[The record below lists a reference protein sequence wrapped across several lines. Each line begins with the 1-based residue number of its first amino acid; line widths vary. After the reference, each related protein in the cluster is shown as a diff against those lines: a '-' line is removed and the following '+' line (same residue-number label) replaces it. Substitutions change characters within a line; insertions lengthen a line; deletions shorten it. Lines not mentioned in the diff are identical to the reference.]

1 MILLRSLKWNGYS
14 MSESNRGTS
23 QFSNAKRQVSFRDM
37 RPLTT
42 ANKQWIYIKVLVSC
56 HNLAR
61 LSRWICKLAFPS
73 FRRMLW
79 YGAIQ
84 NNTLPFQGNGK
95 KDRLNQTILSMLRT
109 SPENQKS
116 RWNDSL
122 NKVIH
127 AYYCTCDE
135 ATGFCHYYLLC
146 GQYPRLLIDHILELS
161 LLLPQNI

>member
-1 MILLRSLKWNGYS
+1 
-14 MSESNRGTS
+14 
-23 QFSNAKRQVSFRDM
+23 
-37 RPLTT
+37 
-42 ANKQWIYIKVLVSC
+42 
-56 HNLAR
+56 
-61 LSRWICKLAFPS
+61 
-73 FRRMLW
+73 MLQ

-95 KDRLNQTILSMLRT
+95 KERLNQTILSMLRT